1 MLIARRLFLT
11 NLILMALAGCA
22 SMPSDFEQP
31 SMEIAS
37 IQFRNS
43 PSVAPQFDII
53 LHVTNPNRDPLDLQG
68 MSYTV
73 TLAGHRMITGVS
85 NDLPI
90 VPAYGEAD
98 VRISAMV
105 SLFGT
110 IRLLNDL
117 MTRNPER
124 VEYEFD
130 ARMDIG
136 RSRPRLHI
144 RDSGVISL
152 AAPN

>member
-1 MLIARRLFLT
+1 MAITRRLFVA
-11 NLILMALAGCA
+11 NLVIIGVAGCA

-31 SMEIAS
+31 SLEFTS
-37 IQFRNS
+37 IMFRNS
-43 PSVAPQFDII
+43 GSVAPQFDIL
-53 LHVTNPNRDPLDLQG
+53 LHVTNPNRIPLDLQG

-73 TLAGHRMITGVS
+73 SLAGHRMVTGVS

-98 VRISAMV
+98 VRISAVV

-117 MTRNPER
+117 MTRNPDR

-130 ARMDIG
+130 ARMDVG